1 MKSIILFFFCSFFTF
16 ITANAQNSTANKY
29 ALIVA
34 IGDYPESG
42 GWGKISGNKDVP
54 YVQNVLKKQQF
65 ESQNIAILV
74 DSIATRKNIESQ
86 LSQLIDK
93 VHTGDVVL
101 IHFSC
106 HGEQIEDDNGDEVDG
121 LDEAIVAYDAISP
134 RKSDNFA
141 KDTFGYL
148 RDDVFGQ
155 YIKKLRGKL
164 GANGDVVVFMD
175 ACHSGSGTRGSM
187 KTRGGEKPLV
197 SKNYIPKIQS
207 NNGNVFQES
216 DFSGPEL
223 ATYVVFSAA
232 RAEELAF
239 EVLGDNRES
248 MGSLTY
254 AVAKVMEQVEAGSSY
269 RSFFAKLQAVMNAK
283 VPGQHPVMEG
293 NGIDRVLFG
302 GNYIYQK
309 NYVPVS
315 KIKSENTLELEAGLF
330 AGLDKGA
337 KVVLCASGTA
347 EPSANNILDSGVVIW
362 SNSWNSVVRM
372 KKKYTSKSIAYWAFV
387 YEPIY
392 SMDSIVLGLNMAKG
406 KTPGYTVTEAEYIQ
420 QLLAQQ
426 TLVQFT
432 GIPQLQ
438 LAKGLAADSLL
449 VSGNGF
455 LFATI
460 KKDADYAS
468 NLKQY
473 ITQFAQYRFLQNLIL
488 KDSQFQLQ
496 VELVPIVDGIV
507 DTSAIQKHW
516 NNGTRFYKEGDAFTI
531 RATNTS
537 NKALYLNIIELQP
550 DGWMNPVMPNR
561 EAGVYASDLAI
572 APGQTRIFG
581 DYVIEIGPP
590 FGTNIYKLF
599 ISKKQI
605 DLENLVAMRGQG
617 QSRAGFGVLENAFQ
631 TGLDAGTARGSNL
644 TVKTANAEGCV
655 QDLIFEI
662 VPFEQ

>member
-1 MKSIILFFFCSFFTF
+1 MKSLILFFFCSFFTF
-16 ITANAQNSTANKY
+16 ITAISQNKTANKY

-54 YVQNVLKKQQF
+54 YVQNVLKRQQF
-65 ESQNIAILV
+65 ESQNIVVLV
-74 DSIATRKNIESQ
+74 DSMATRKNIEAQ
-86 LSQLIDK
+86 LSQLINK
-93 VHTGDVVL
+93 TKPGDIVL

-134 RKSDNFA
+134 RKSVDFE
-141 KDTFGYL
+141 KDTAGYL

-155 YIKKLRGKL
+155 YIKKLRSKL
-164 GANGDVVVFMD
+164 GKNGDVVVFMD
-175 ACHSGSGTRGSM
+175 ACHSGTGTRGNM

-197 SKNYIPKIQS
+197 SKNYVPKDQG
-207 NNGNVFQES
+207 NHDNVFQET
-216 DFSGPEL
+216 DISGPDL

-254 AVAKVMEQVEAGSSY
+254 AVAKVMEQMEAGSSY
-269 RSFFAKLQAVMNAK
+269 RSFFAKLQAVMNSK

-302 GNYIYQK
+302 GNYVYQK

-315 KIKSENTLELEAGLF
+315 KVKSENTLELEGGLF

-337 KVVLCASGTA
+337 KVVLCASGAA
-347 EPSANNILDSGVVIW
+347 EPSESNIVDSGVVVW

-372 KKKYTSKSIAYWAFV
+372 KKKYPSKSIAYWAFV
-387 YEPIY
+387 YEPVY
-392 SMDSIVLGLNMAKG
+392 NMDTVVLELNMAKG
-406 KTPGYTVTEAEYIQ
+406 KTLGYTASEAQSIQ
-420 QLLAQQ
+420 QLLSQQ

-438 LAKGLAADSLL
+438 LAKGTVTDSLL
-449 VSGNGF
+449 VSVNGF
-455 LFATI
+455 LFATV
-460 KKDADYAS
+460 KKDADYTA

-496 VELVPIVDGIV
+496 VELIPIVDGNV
-507 DTSAIQKHW
+507 DTSAIQNHW
-516 NNGTRFYKEGDAFTI
+516 TNGTQFYKEGDAFTI

-581 DYVIEIGPP
+581 DYIIEIGPP
-590 FGTNIYKLF
+590 FGTNVYKLF

-605 DLENLVAMRGQG
+605 DLENLVAMRSQG

-631 TGLDAGTARGSNL
+631 TGLDAGTTRGSNL

-662 VPFEQ
+662 VPAE